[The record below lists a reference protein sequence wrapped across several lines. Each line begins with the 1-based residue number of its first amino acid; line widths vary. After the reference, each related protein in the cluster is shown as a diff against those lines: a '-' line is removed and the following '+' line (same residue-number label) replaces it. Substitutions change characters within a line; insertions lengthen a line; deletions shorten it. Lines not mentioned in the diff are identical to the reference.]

1 MLEVD
6 RVTKR
11 YGDKL
16 AVDGVSFAARPG
28 RILGLLGPNG
38 AGKTS
43 ILRMVTNITKPDA
56 GAIQLD
62 GAPVDRKSQAVIG
75 YMPEERGLYRRMKVH
90 DQLVYLARLKGIDR
104 AEARR
109 SATHWLDALEVGDWR
124 NQPARELSRG
134 MQQKIQFAIALVH
147 SPRLVIL
154 DEPFSGLDPI
164 NSALM
169 EQVIR
174 DRKAAGAT
182 IIFAS
187 HRMEQVEELC
197 DDICL
202 VAGGKVLISGELAAI
217 KLAQG
222 RNTVALEFAG
232 RDAFLDSLV
241 AAGNVEL
248 LKRDAGRAEMRMLN
262 GYSAQAVLDAAQRAT
277 ESIYRYSANFPSL
290 RDIFLTAVSNANAA
304 TEAATPAPPASN
316 SVQGKPMA
324 QTS

>member
-1 MLEVD
+1 MLEID

-11 YGDKL
+11 YGDTA
-16 AVDGVSFAARPG
+16 AVDGVSFAAQPG

-43 ILRMVTNITKPDA
+43 ILRMVTNITEPDA
-56 GAIQLD
+56 GDVRLD
-62 GAPVDRKSQAVIG
+62 GQPVGRKTQAEIG
-75 YMPEERGLYRRMKVH
+75 YMPEERGLYRRMKAH
-90 DQLVYLARLKGIDR
+90 DQLVYMARLRGIER

-109 SATHWLDALEVGDWR
+109 SATHWLDALEVGEWR
-124 NQPARELSRG
+124 FKPARELSRG

-147 SPRLVIL
+147 SPRLLIL
-154 DEPFSGLDPI
+154 DEPFSGLDPL

-174 DRKAAGAT
+174 DRKRAGAT

-202 VAGGKVLISGELAAI
+202 IASGKVLVDGELAAI
-217 KLAQG
+217 KRGWG

-232 RDAFLDSLV
+232 DDAFLDGLV
-241 AAGNVEL
+241 AAGHIEL
-248 LKRDAGRAEMRMLN
+248 LKRDAGSATLRTLD
-262 GYSAQAVLDAAQRAT
+262 GYSAQAVLDAAQAAT
-277 ESIYRYSANFPSL
+277 QSLYHYSANYPSL
-290 RDIFLTAVSNANAA
+290 RQIFLSA
-304 TEAATPAPPASN
+304 
-316 SVQGKPMA
+316 VQGARASEARPAAKA
-324 QTS
+324 E

>member
-6 RVTKR
+6 QVTKR

-16 AVDGVSFAARPG
+16 AVDRVSFAARPG

-43 ILRMVTNITKPDA
+43 ILRMVTNITKPDS
-56 GAIQLD
+56 GQVCFD
-62 GAPVDRKSQAVIG
+62 GAPVSRNTQAAIG
-75 YMPEERGLYRRMKVH
+75 YMPEERGLYRRMKVY
-90 DQLVYLARLKGIDR
+90 DQLVYLARLRGLGR
-104 AEARR
+104 VQARQ
-109 SATHWLDALEVGDWR
+109 SAAHWLNALEVGDWR
-124 NQPARELSRG
+124 NKPARELSRG

-154 DEPFSGLDPI
+154 DEPFSGLDPL

-174 DRKAAGAT
+174 DRKSAGAT

-202 VAGGKVLISGELAAI
+202 VASGRTLINGELAAI
-217 KLAQG
+217 KRDRG

-232 RDAFLDSLV
+232 DDAFLEGLA

-248 LKRDAGRAEMRMLN
+248 LKRDAGRAELRTLN
-262 GYSAQAVLDAAQRAT
+262 GYSPQALLDAARAGT
-277 ESIYRYSANFPSL
+277 ESIYHYSANYPSL
-290 RDIFLTAVSNANAA
+290 REIFLSAVHAANADRSQPSEPESPCSA
-304 TEAATPAPPASN
+304 
-316 SVQGKPMA
+316 
-324 QTS
+324 

>member
-6 RVTKR
+6 QVTKR

-16 AVDGVSFAARPG
+16 AVDGVSFAAQPG

-56 GAIQLD
+56 GEVRLD
-62 GAPVDRKSQAVIG
+62 GVPVSRDAQASIG
-75 YMPEERGLYRRMKVH
+75 YMPEERGLYRRMKVC
-90 DQLVYLARLKGIDR
+90 DQLVYLARLRGLGR
-104 AEARR
+104 VQAQQSAR
-109 SATHWLDALEVGDWR
+109 HWLDALEVGDWR
-124 NQPARELSRG
+124 NKPARELSRG

-147 SPRLVIL
+147 SPSLVIL
-154 DEPFSGLDPI
+154 DEPFSGLDPL

-174 DRKAAGAT
+174 DRKRAGAT

-202 VAGGKVLISGELAAI
+202 VASGRVLINGELAAI
-217 KLAQG
+217 KRDRG
-222 RNTVALEFAG
+222 RNTVSLEFAG
-232 RDAFLDSLV
+232 DGAFLEGLA

-248 LKRDAGRAEMRMLN
+248 LNSAPGRTELRTLN
-262 GYSAQAVLDAAQRAT
+262 GYSAQALLDAARAAT
-277 ESIYRYSANFPSL
+277 ESIYHYSANYPSL
-290 RDIFLTAVSNANAA
+290 REIFLSAVHAANADRRPDQPS
-304 TEAATPAPPASN
+304 EPPYITQHRIFHVLS
-316 SVQGKPMA
+316 
-324 QTS
+324 T